1 MVGGSLPAPR
11 GGSAQ
16 YAGQVRQLRL
26 VLVRTDAVWFMVVAG
41 GAVALVY
48 LWLKGT
54 LARRWLFTGLLT
66 LTVLDLGRVD
76 RQIIQPSPDSM
87 RASVLQPMAYV
98 RRYLSSDPVID
109 FIASAPDKFRIMPM
123 GGLQNDNRWAA
134 FGIESIAGY
143 HPAKLANYDRFM
155 QASGFRSG
163 GILRMLNV
171 KYLVSQQRFSDPRFE
186 EVLVGNLYSGGQ
198 YRPAVVYEY
207 HDFMERAWF
216 PGQVAAGGAEQ
227 QIIEQLIKPGYDP
240 SMVVYISNDNW
251 ADSLIGGS
259 GRVLES
265 AWQPDHIRLEVAT
278 DQPAL
283 LVVSEIY
290 YPAGWVA
297 RVDGGET
304 PIFQVNTILRGV
316 MVPAGRH
323 TVTLEFDPA
332 DLRYGRWISR
342 LALLAIILGFMP
354 AAIIRFRS

>member
-1 MVGGSLPAPR
+1 MS
-11 GGSAQ
+11 
-16 YAGQVRQLRL
+16 
-26 VLVRTDAVWFMVVAG
+26 
-41 GAVALVY
+41 
-48 LWLKGT
+48 
-54 LARRWLFTGLLT
+54 
-66 LTVLDLGRVD
+66 
-76 RQIIQPSPDSM
+76 
-87 RASVLQPMAYV
+87 
-98 RRYLSSDPVID
+98 
-109 FIASAPDKFRIMPM
+109 
-123 GGLQNDNRWAA
+123 
-134 FGIESIAGY
+134 
-143 HPAKLANYDRFM
+143 
-155 QASGFRSG
+155 
-163 GILRMLNV
+163 
-171 KYLVSQQRFSDPRFE
+171 
-186 EVLVGNLYSGGQ
+186 
-198 YRPAVVYEY
+198 
-207 HDFMERAWF
+207 
-216 PGQVAAGGAEQ
+216 
-227 QIIEQLIKPGYDP
+227 PGYDP
-240 SMVVYISNDNW
+240 SAVVYLSNYEG